1 MVLYKSYPTLDLH
14 GMDREIARLK
24 VREFL
29 EDASELK
36 YPYVIIMHGIGQGIL
51 RKCVHSYLKND
62 KNVLEYKLDFMN
74 PGCTIVKLKE
84 KIDKTKEK

>member
-14 GMDREIARLK
+14 GMDQEIARLK

-51 RKCVHSYLKND
+51 RKCVHRY
-62 KNVLEYKLDFMN
+62 
-74 PGCTIVKLKE
+74 
-84 KIDKTKEK
+84 

>member
-1 MVLYKSYPTLDLH
+1 
-14 GMDREIARLK
+14 
-24 VREFL
+24 
-29 EDASELK
+29 
-36 YPYVIIMHGIGQGIL
+36 MHGIGQGIL